1 MTNNTMTQ
9 LRDTY
14 RVTLIAAMG
23 TDHTIGLNNDMP
35 WHLPEDL
42 KHFKARTLGKT
53 IIMGRNTFESI
64 GKPLPGR
71 KTIIISRTKTTALY
85 NHPDCQVA
93 THLKQALEF
102 ARETTQSGGEIMV
115 VGGGQIYQL
124 ALPFATH
131 LAITQIKK
139 AFNGDTFFPQW
150 NHEEWTLTSETCH
163 QQENEPYLEYSF
175 QEFERQF

>member
-1 MTNNTMTQ
+1 MTTHKQNAHKI
-9 LRDTY
+9 
-14 RVTLIAAMG
+14 TLIAAMG
-23 TDHTIGLNNDMP
+23 TDRTIGLHNGMP

-53 IIMGRNTFESI
+53 MIMGRNTFESI

-71 KTIIISRTKTTALY
+71 KTIIVSRTQTTDFY

-93 THLKQALEF
+93 ASFEQALAF
-102 ARETTQSGGEIMV
+102 AREATSNGGEIMV
-115 VGGGQIYQL
+115 VGGGQIYRL

-150 NHEEWTLTSETCH
+150 NGEEWSLESETNH
-163 QQENEPYLEYSF
+163 QQVNEPFLEYSF
-175 QEFERQF
+175 LEFARQA